1 MERKLLLEVNRSLNN
16 DVWSQMTLNSNY
28 NVHLIFVHDSD
39 LKNEENF
46 DINRKYLIFESIR
59 KFVNIFNES
68 IEVELSAEHFFDFSL
83 TQFLEQHSRNGKVKD
98 LPEIE
103 DLTSKNLLKIDNSI
117 ASSLTAEIDRFST
130 PLISSDAL
138 IKIVLFLPSK
148 TKQILFFN
156 EKVFLII
163 IHGFQ
168 KL

>member
-130 PLISSDAL
+130 PLISSDVL